1 MPVSVDEVLLE
12 ELEND
17 NIATLT
23 NSYHD
28 MDYLGIDDLIEDVRE
43 NGVYKNDIF
52 GIHEN
57 ETDEDDEL
65 FEMDSETAL
74 RKAIDS
80 QFEQDCYQ

>member
-28 MDYLGIDDLIEDVRE
+28 MDYLGIDNLIEDVRE